1 MAHELKPDWH
11 PLNWIDEYLQARGWT
26 NDGEGWLA
34 PEAIRDEIAIYAGRG
49 HQRRAQAARIQIDI
63 DERVFA

>member
-1 MAHELKPDWH
+1 MQHELKPDWH

-26 NDGEGWLA
+26 NDGQGWLA
-34 PEAIRDEIAIYAGRG
+34 PQAIREEMEIFVGRG
-49 HQRRAQAARIQIDI
+49 HLRRAIAARIQIDI